1 MKSQNIFWERGLNH
15 GRLIGFSK
23 SGYRENNKGDDVLF
37 NCNIFTSEDGKIWWG
52 DLNITQDANKLQE
65 ITNLLNKEIVI
76 VPEMMGR
83 FGFEERSFNEI
94 EEDSH
99 AKFTPN
105 STEYLSRVYDGLKGV
120 TLGNMTIAVAKGV
133 DWKKI
138 NIIK

>member
-1 MKSQNIFWERGLNH
+1 MESEKFFRERGLNH

-23 SGYRENNKGDDVLF
+23 SSYRENNKGNDVLF

-65 ITNLLNKEIVI
+65 ITNILNKEMVI

-83 FGFEERSFNEI
+83 FGFEERPFEEI
-94 EEDSH
+94 EEDAH
-99 AKFTPN
+99 AKFIPN
-105 STEYLSRVYDGLKGV
+105 STEYLSRVYEGLKGV
-120 TLGNMTIAVAKGV
+120 TLVNMTLVVAKGV

-138 NIIK
+138 SITQ